1 MDKRIKD
8 QYIPE
13 HNGYSAFM
21 CPGGLSEL
29 EDSGLILEEDVRNT
43 FLSTATINPGKCSNK
58 HMPVLHFVKHNLFDL

>member
-13 HNGYSAFM
+13 HNDYSAFM

-29 EDSGLILEEDVRNT
+29 EDSGLILEEDVWNT
-43 FLSTATINPGKCSNK
+43 FLSTATINPRQ
-58 HMPVLHFVKHNLFDL
+58 VLQQRHASSSFYKI

>member
-21 CPGGLSEL
+21 CPDGLGEL
-29 EDSGLILEEDVRNT
+29 EDRGLILEEDVRNM
-43 FLSTATINPGKCSNK
+43 FLSTATINPRQ
-58 HMPVLHFVKHNLFDL
+58 VLQQRRASSSFCKQ